1 MIEIQNDTRRKKFR
15 LIKAKHHQ
23 TSVEATAAEAAAA
36 SAAAV
41 VVVVVIKAT
50 EAEEKQ
56 PTLESTLPSSRFLR
70 WASYLQ

>member
-23 TSVEATAAEAAAA
+23 TPVEATAAEAAAA
-36 SAAAV
+36 A

>member
-15 LIKAKHHQ
+15 LIKAKNHQ
-23 TSVEATAAEAAAA
+23 TPVEATAAEAAAA
-36 SAAAV
+36 AAAA